1 MPFRS
6 PTVANASTK
15 FSAADPPISEKIV
28 RVLHRGDWQLGKAF
42 GRVKPDVRAAFTK
55 TRFDEIDAIGQVA
68 RP

>member
-1 MPFRS
+1 MPCCS

-15 FSAADPPISEKIV
+15 FSAAGPPICEKIV

-42 GRVKPDVRAAFTK
+42 GRVKPDVGAAFTK